1 MSNGITMSDGGKGS
15 SPRKQQDHEAYSNNY
30 DVIFGGKKK
39 SKPVVQFIGNPVFFD
54 YYTQELQEEL
64 TENTVASVFAADHY
78 VWGNDRVR
86 TSVVLKKFDDGS
98 FETMNTLYKPLKDEQ
113 SESSSGHRNDNGSQD
128 DPRSGN
134 EGH

>member
-1 MSNGITMSDGGKGS
+1 MSKGVTMSDGGKGS
-15 SPRKQQDHEAYSNNY
+15 APRKQQDHEAYSNNY

-39 SKPVVQFIGNPVFFD
+39 SKPVVYFTGEATFFD
-54 YYTQELQEEL
+54 YDTKQTQEEL
-64 TENTVASVFAADHY
+64 TDNTVASVMATNHY

-113 SESSSGHRNDNGSQD
+113 SENSSGHRNDNGSQD
-128 DPRSGN
+128 DPRGGN